1 MQPAEDMRLTLRH
14 DEVNLARL
22 NLVLAQNRT
31 ALQEWEKEIN
41 LDALGTIKVQCK
53 ASRGSVVP
61 HGIDNDILLGVVTAA
76 VLQNTP
82 VDGVIWVTV
91 LELLQLS
98 GIGVNSRAYQAVH
111 ESLERLRSS
120 DFCIAECW
128 YDQGKYQWR
137 TVSFSIIYKHWAEDN
152 TANHEKVGR
161 WHAETKIGIRI
172 DDELMQSI
180 RKGYIRP
187 LEIETLEKLKQPMA
201 RNLYRTLSILRMK
214 DEMQYQVPLSAW
226 AIHLGLHGMRA
237 DTIMRALNQ
246 AHLSLIAIGYL
257 KDVESTGRGFHRVLT
272 YIFAKEMQLEMNPES
287 LILLTSR
294 HISGP
299 RALQLLQQY
308 GAQRVTEAATAFDQL
323 LKTDYAKKIRN
334 KPGFLADL
342 IENPDKYVAVL
353 NSSTQTM
360 ETTPSQKR
368 ELPIPQTEVSI
379 EPPTDND
386 GMVRS
391 ILTSL
396 VAREKIS
403 VAEEAVVMSMHAQG
417 RVTPMEVTGLV
428 AHPQPA
434 EVIGRWVMR
443 STA

>member
-31 ALQEWEKEIN
+31 DLQEWEKEIN

-53 ASRGSVVP
+53 AARGSVVP
-61 HGIDNDILLGVVTAA
+61 HGIDNDILLGIVTAA

-98 GIGVNSRAYQAVH
+98 GIGVNSRSYRAVD

-120 DFCIAECW
+120 DFRIAECW
-128 YDQGKYQWR
+128 YDQGQYQWR

-152 TANHEKVGR
+152 TANHRSVGQWR
-161 WHAETKIGIRI
+161 AETKIGIRI

-201 RNLYRTLSILRMK
+201 RNLYRTLSILRNS
-214 DEMQYQVPLSAW
+214 DEMHYQVPLSAW
-226 AIHLGLHGMRA
+226 AVHLGLHHMRA

-246 AHLSLIAIGYL
+246 AHQALIESGYL
-257 KDVESTGRGFHRVLT
+257 KDVESTGRGLHRVLT
-272 YIFAKEMQLEMNPES
+272 YIFAKDRQVETNPEH
-287 LILLTSR
+287 LALLTAR

-299 RALQLLQQY
+299 RALHLLQYY
-308 GAQRVTEAATAFDQL
+308 GMERIVEATQAFDQL
-323 LKTDYAKKIRN
+323 LLTDYGRKIRN

-342 IENPDKYVAVL
+342 IENPDKYTAVL
-353 NSSTQTM
+353 NGYIPPVKTSSRL
-360 ETTPSQKR
+360 PRDLVLR
-368 ELPIPQTEVSI
+368 EDPTER
-379 EPPTDND
+379 PTDSV

-396 VAREKIS
+396 VSREKIS
-403 VAEEAVVMSMHAQG
+403 AAEEAVVISMHAQG

-428 AHPQPA
+428 THPQPA
-434 EVIGRWVMR
+434 EVIGRWVVR
-443 STA
+443 SPR